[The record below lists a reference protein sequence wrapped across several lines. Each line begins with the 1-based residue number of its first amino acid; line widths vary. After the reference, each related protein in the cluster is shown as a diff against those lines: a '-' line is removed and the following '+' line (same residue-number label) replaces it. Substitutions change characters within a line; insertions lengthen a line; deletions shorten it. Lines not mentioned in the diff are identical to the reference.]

1 MSKFRIYFKEQ
12 TAEEE
17 AYCWEVD
24 DSFFAQMGGE
34 LQRGRLSVDMKS
46 RKLTASDFE
55 LKFRLRGDV
64 EVECDRCLEPMRQ
77 PVDGESELLVR
88 IGERDG
94 DDGETVTTADGEVD
108 LAWNVYEMI
117 ALSLPMRHVHPEGE
131 CKGAVAEALSRYEGQ
146 QETDHR
152 WDTLREIIDNN

>member
-1 MSKFRIYFKEQ
+1 MSRFRINFKEQ

-24 DSFFAQMGGE
+24 DSFFAEAGGE
-34 LQRGRLSVDMKS
+34 LQRGRLSVEMKS
-46 RKLTASDFE
+46 RKLTASAFE

-77 PVDGESELLVR
+77 PVAGESALLVR
-88 IGERDG
+88 IAGKDE
-94 DDGETVTTADGEVD
+94 DDGETLTTADGEVD

-131 CKGAVAEALSRYEGQ
+131 CKGAVAEALSHYEGQ
-146 QETDHR
+146 QEADHR
-152 WDTLREIIDNN
+152 WDTLREITDNN